1 MDKNQKIIF
10 YVRLALFI
18 LIGCV
23 APFAFIAWRFGLF
36 ASATKASLSGW
47 GIVGILIIFFF
58 LRYVYSILR
67 SGIPYSFIT
76 QILAGV
82 FKIIVPLLLMYV
94 ALNVIGRN
102 IDQFMQVIVCVILCE
117 IVAIPINPLPKYM
130 HDNNIEK
137 VESLMDTFWKK
148 RKEHE

>member
-23 APFAFIAWRFGLF
+23 APFAFIAWRFDLF
-36 ASATKASLSGW
+36 TSATKASLSGW